1 MFLLACFIFVGY
13 HFLRGEQTGN
23 LRTAKAIIALFAI
36 FAFAIVAG
44 DMQGLFFAF
53 GVLGLTIFGSMAL
66 RLTYTA
72 LCPLLT
78 NIVMFK
84 LMLGLVM
91 LWRLDT
97 GLAWRQ
103 LVFAALGLF
112 VSLLIPFV
120 FKIFKNFERLEKLYF
135 VVCIGL
141 LGLVS
146 IAAALANVV
155 DIPLVAIDQFGSAR
169 WLNIAGI
176 TFQPSEFAAIA
187 FVLFLAASLR
197 EKPSITRLTFISIA
211 TASLILILVMQR
223 NLGGA
228 LLFFVVFMIMMY
240 ASTGSKVLFLAGF
253 GAMSVASVAAYH
265 IFAHVR
271 VRVAAFIDPWAD
283 IAQGGFQ
290 ITQSMF
296 AIATWGPFGAGLG
309 RGLPERIP
317 VVERDVIFSAISEEF
332 GWVFGLLLLALYILF
347 LLRGLQLA
355 RRAIKPIHAM
365 LALGFTS
372 FLVFQAFVSIGGNV
386 RFMPMTGITLP
397 FVSYGGTSVFVCLL
411 MLGVLNW
418 LNGQMDEH
426 PYIPETEIHD

>member
-1 MFLLACFIFVGY
+1 
-13 HFLRGEQTGN
+13 
-23 LRTAKAIIALFAI
+23 
-36 FAFAIVAG
+36 
-44 DMQGLFFAF
+44 MQGLFFAF